1 MANPPS
7 YSDCDSIAL
16 ASGGLDSST
25 VLAIAKD
32 QGYRPLPLAFR
43 YGQRHEVELESVT
56 RVAEALGLPKP
67 LILDLPY
74 SAIGGSALLGE
85 GEIPPEPGEGA
96 QNRDHIPSTYV
107 PARNLV
113 FLSLAVAAAE
123 ARGVRDIWIGVNS
136 LDYSGYPDCRP
147 EFLEAFL
154 RTIHLGTRD
163 GSGADDQGEP
173 YWRLQA
179 PLAQMSKADI
189 VLKATELK
197 FDLSLTH
204 SCYAPTEDGLA
215 CGICDSCGLRK
226 RGFEEA
232 GVEDPTR
239 YAENC

>member
-1 MANPPS
+1 MKRDPQD
-7 YSDCDSIAL
+7 SDCDSVAL

-25 VLAIAKD
+25 VLAIAVD

-43 YGQRHEVELESVT
+43 YGQKHEIELDCLKN
-56 RVAEALGLPKP
+56 VATALNLPAP

-74 SAIGGSALLGE
+74 GSIGGSALLGN
-85 GEIPPEPGEGA
+85 GEIPSEPRDGA
-96 QNRDHIPSTYV
+96 QNRGEIPTTYV

-113 FLSLAVAAAE
+113 FLSIATAVAE
-123 ARGVRDIWIGVNS
+123 ARGVQDIWIGVNS

-163 GSGADDQGEP
+163 GSSTDDSGKP

-179 PLAQMSKADI
+179 PLAQMSKSEI
-189 VLKATELK
+189 VLKAAEL
-197 FDLSLTH
+197 DLDLGLTH
-204 SCYAPTEDGLA
+204 SCYNPTPDGAA

-232 GVEDPTR
+232 GLSDPTR
-239 YAENC
+239 YA